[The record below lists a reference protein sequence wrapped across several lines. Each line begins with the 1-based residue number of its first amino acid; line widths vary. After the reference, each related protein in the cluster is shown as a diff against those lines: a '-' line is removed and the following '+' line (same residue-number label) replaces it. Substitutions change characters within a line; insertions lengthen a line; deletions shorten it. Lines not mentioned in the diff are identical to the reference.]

1 MIIKFLEISLI
12 FCIDFVVGAWWCANA
27 EGDD

>member
-12 FCIDFVVGAWWCANA
+12 FCIGFVVGAWWCANA